1 MRLITGIAVMALAVS
16 GAGCSGQDVGEGCPA
31 EGCALQE
38 MRTLSYSS
46 PASVLRTMEVAV
58 PDQGGSW
65 PVVIV
70 AHGGGQKR
78 RAVRDWA
85 TGIAARGA
93 MAYNVDWPAGGV
105 GNQESAER
113 LACAVRVAVD
123 DAAEH
128 GGDTSRVVFV
138 GHSLGAAVGAAVSL
152 GGSAASEDCAVADGD
167 PLPDAFVG
175 YEGPYDIA
183 TVDYEN
189 GRVPRIPPGDEA
201 VDPYAQIGGNPDLV
215 VRLLHGDAEDIA
227 WFDTPMFVSE
237 QLATALDD
245 AGYDVELIVVE
256 GGEHDAGKI
265 VEGTPAQRA
274 IVDQVTDL
282 LSTL

>member
-1 MRLITGIAVMALAVS
+1 MRLIAGIAVMALALS
-16 GAGCSGQDVGEGCPA
+16 GAGCVGQEEVVRCPAGGCP
-31 EGCALQE
+31 LQE
-38 MRTLSYSS
+38 IRTLSYSS
-46 PASVLRTMEVAV
+46 PGSVLRTMEVMA
-58 PDQGGSW
+58 PDQAGAW

-93 MAYNVDWPAGGV
+93 MAYNVDWPAGGL
-105 GNQESAER
+105 GSEESAER
-113 LACAVRVAVD
+113 LTCAVVVAVD
-123 DAAEH
+123 DAFVH

-138 GHSLGAAVGAAVSL
+138 GHSLGATVGAAVSL
-152 GGSAASEDCAVADGD
+152 GGSAASADCAVADGD
-167 PLPDAFVG
+167 GLPDAFVG
-175 YEGPYDIA
+175 YEGPYDVA
-183 TVDYEN
+183 TVDYAN
-189 GRVPRIPPGDEA
+189 GRVPRDPPDEEA
-201 VDPYAQIGGNPDLV
+201 ADPYAHIGGNPDLV
-215 VRLLHGDAEDIA
+215 VRLVHGDAEDIA

-237 QLATALDD
+237 RFAKALDA

-256 GGEHDAGKI
+256 GGEHDAAKI

-274 IVDQVTDL
+274 IVDQVSDL